1 MESTIFP
8 TSAIA
13 AVAEDIH
20 FSMLKAAAG
29 RRAESKPYRFFTC
42 RISNGS
48 RLICKKLLNGPKF
61 FSYESS
67 MIRNGKLEI
76 SHCDYVQNCVRN
88 GKKLV
93 ELFGVST
100 NTTTA
105 MIMHGVPL
113 RLYHKLQF
121 RGQWTTARSSC

>member
-48 RLICKKLLNGPKF
+48 RLSNMQKVTKWTKVF
-61 FSYESS
+61 F
-67 MIRNGKLEI
+67 L
-76 SHCDYVQNCVRN
+76 
-88 GKKLV
+88 
-93 ELFGVST
+93 
-100 NTTTA
+100 
-105 MIMHGVPL
+105 
-113 RLYHKLQF
+113 
-121 RGQWTTARSSC
+121 

>member
-1 MESTIFP
+1 MQKVTKW
-8 TSAIA
+8 TK
-13 AVAEDIH
+13 V
-20 FSMLKAAAG
+20 
-29 RRAESKPYRFFTC
+29 
-42 RISNGS
+42 
-48 RLICKKLLNGPKF
+48 

-76 SHCDYVQNCVRN
+76 SHCDYFQNCVRN

>member
-8 TSAIA
+8 TSAIAA

-42 RISNGS
+42 RISNGT

-61 FSYESS
+61 FF
-67 MIRNGKLEI
+67 L
-76 SHCDYVQNCVRN
+76 
-88 GKKLV
+88 
-93 ELFGVST
+93 
-100 NTTTA
+100 
-105 MIMHGVPL
+105 
-113 RLYHKLQF
+113 
-121 RGQWTTARSSC
+121 

>member
-1 MESTIFP
+1 MDQS
-8 TSAIA
+8 
-13 AVAEDIH
+13 
-20 FSMLKAAAG
+20 
-29 RRAESKPYRFFTC
+29 
-42 RISNGS
+42 
-48 RLICKKLLNGPKF
+48 F

-105 MIMHGVPL
+105 MIMHGIPQVTIPRTVDHGEIIML
-113 RLYHKLQF
+113 DITLLQYIYSNIDCID
-121 RGQWTTARSSC
+121 AIK

>member
-1 MESTIFP
+1 MDQS
-8 TSAIA
+8 
-13 AVAEDIH
+13 
-20 FSMLKAAAG
+20 
-29 RRAESKPYRFFTC
+29 
-42 RISNGS
+42 
-48 RLICKKLLNGPKF
+48 F

-100 NTTTA
+100 
-105 MIMHGVPL
+105 I
-113 RLYHKLQF
+113 
-121 RGQWTTARSSC
+121 